1 MATGNGERLVGRLIS
16 SSVLPGTEAMV
27 RTQTHCTH
35 KSGIDYELAVL
46 IISLISAFPF
56 FQVYTFE

>member
-1 MATGNGERLVGRLIS
+1 MATGNGEWLVGRLIS
-16 SSVLPGTEAMV
+16 SSVQPGTEATV

-35 KSGIDYELAVL
+35 KIGIDYELAVL

-56 FQVYTFE
+56 FQV